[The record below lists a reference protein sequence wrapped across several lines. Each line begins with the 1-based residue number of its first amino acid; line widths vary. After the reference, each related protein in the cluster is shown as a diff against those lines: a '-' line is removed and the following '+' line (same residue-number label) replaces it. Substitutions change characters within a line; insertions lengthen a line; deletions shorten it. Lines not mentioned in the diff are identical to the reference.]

1 MSVRRPAK
9 AYVFNN
15 GKLSP
20 ASVYSRPALAPWYQG
35 VNGFGQARATANQQ
49 FEYTLRQ
56 MAASP
61 FSVNSKAYMQRIRDE
76 YGYDDNGTYDVMG
89 TVGGVVGAG
98 VGAMY
103 GGGLLRPSLTNVKF
117 WKRSS
122 WQNPWTG
129 KFNPKRSSIHDAF
142 RGGTKYETALTYN
155 KAVDNYT
162 DAVRNLEKASDYV
175 EVQKR
180 YDDAKAIWDS
190 KKYARTGS
198 EVKENARKAYNVA
211 SEALEQSKDG
221 AKVAANS
228 VADARK
234 AMDTTLDAAKA
245 VDKTLDAAKAGTKIT
260 TKVSGLVPWVGLG
273 FDVASLGISA
283 AGLQQSI
290 EQGDTLNTILN
301 SIAVVADTAAVVG
314 DVLEFTPLAGAG
326 VAISLVAGV
335 VSIGVS
341 AIQGWLAGQTIG
353 HSLSPEGMKA
363 QQLFAENLYASMVQR
378 PVTTAASLTVMYG
391 LPLVTGS
398 IASANLS
405 KANII
410 GKAAIR
416 ASRFLSEN
424 ALGNQVRAGVS
435 MMALQGVSSITGP
448 IDDKVP
454 WAPKNP
460 EDMNFVSAISLYGDI
475 NDNLYGATRIKSI
488 MLGLVTND
496 SKAMVDAMSRS
507 WGYSD
512 DIYKAISFDD
522 VRQGAG
528 VELGPLGNSIVSTLG
543 ELLVD
548 PQNYNEVIIKYSE
561 DSTINAALKL
571 ADKTLDY
578 ESAKAL
584 MTDDIA
590 AENTIGKLVDKHGL
604 LSARVINKADRK
616 RYLKRLIGAY
626 LKGDAE
632 AIRTEITN
640 MSTHRARNARGN
652 VDITFGDPKAQADIM
667 VKFLDDIFKG
677 DFRYVVGLQ
686 KEKETLKRTLV
697 EYESIMDSIKN
708 KQPLTDKQKGL
719 QKNAERTFRYLL
731 SLYGDESTPTL
742 VNKFIGDLD
751 LTLDNQNINAI
762 YTTYTDLRHHMDNI
776 DIFSQKLN
784 TVVNPVTGIVK
795 NLTFITGKANEYIR
809 SKFTSANQKS
819 VTILKHAEL
828 KKNLNNIVTTKE
840 IDEAFKRDEES
851 RNYDSKGVLEL
862 INKQVDSNE
871 ELQKRM
877 NEQVEKDT
885 VKAKEEHAKQQN
897 EIQEALDGLNAAE
910 KSMEEG
916 KQDYLYQPKSYSYSK
931 KRKAVYVDPNTL
943 PELEKV
949 IARFETDDAGNKLSK
964 EAIDAKIAN
973 TRKTADTQ
981 GYLDVVNSVLDY
993 KYNMKYF
1000 DNVKDVIIRAKSAIK
1015 VMDTLT
1021 LKLNNDLLSIINLI
1035 GMFRVYA
1042 NSLETITD
1050 ASGKTITTQKFDL
1063 EAWKRLEEA
1072 LDNPDSDMT
1081 KLMLEYGLLPT
1092 YTVTKADGSK
1102 ETFRGL
1108 KAIRIKHSKNI
1119 PLSFELKE
1127 HLSYS
1132 ITKIIHNA
1140 ILSTDL
1146 NSMIDGT
1153 VKLPDTFTKENWKK
1167 LGNDK
1172 EAKFK
1177 LIIDFVRSL
1186 SLSEKDLSKVLDEDV
1201 LLHIYKEMNKVLS
1214 KTGTSTVSF
1223 SIDELTENNLR
1234 AIVVSKIYDR
1244 QNKVDKAAVKTLD
1257 KILDMFKNIN
1267 TDIENITKNLKDDEA
1282 AGDIELIIYSQLHKL
1297 NYTLGNNTAF
1307 KFIKAAFRTSYTSAD
1322 NGLGLFMNNDARAD
1336 LLPPYV
1342 STKDLDAVKDNATD
1356 YVEKRII
1363 RNYVNSPIVQEL
1375 KERQTEDFEY
1385 MKAKHNQTA
1394 TQTEV
1399 DMKAEAAEKYKQ
1411 KRNKNNRRKSDI
1423 KGKVKKE
1430 VSKRINNFVD
1440 LTYNDVSNLKIG
1452 SDLETDALFK
1462 TPYMRNMNR
1471 KRGVALLIARILNG
1485 NVKDLHLE
1493 YITYKLGASKF
1504 AAGSD
1509 SDFKTLKSYF
1519 YLLKKYNRSSSA
1531 HKDLLNVIAER
1542 IVTMVEGNKDLGLD
1556 TAKLINLQKKHASE
1570 TDREL
1575 LIRRIVGTYY
1585 KEGTIEIKAKMT
1597 NTKQATT
1604 LFSKAVYKAALNFMY
1619 NHSDIMPYQLN
1630 NKLEYED
1637 ADIEHFINR
1646 LKDEK
1651 DNSLN
1656 VARQEIFKEASSIFH
1671 DSLYSGTFSNVHN
1684 RLTDIAD
1691 SLIETEQKEIRNIS
1705 ERYYSV
1711 ATDVAKRLIFGDPRL
1726 TTLLEDIIKFNEKD
1740 DNTEFGTGLFQVLH
1754 LLNEYISEDYKSKK
1768 ALKVSDI
1775 TRVEIDKK
1783 DRVVF
1788 TLKDSNETLTLFT
1801 LMFKYHL
1808 NIESITKIMER
1819 ATVDRALGGASAKSN
1834 VELAARVRSEYNDLL
1849 NKYGGILTHNTLD
1862 IDVVAFKAQ
1871 GGTDKELEII
1881 HNVDLEILY
1890 NNMRLLDVLETN
1902 RTKNP
1907 NGKPRKTKYNQ
1918 MDAYY
1923 KQQIKN
1929 IYERAISMYN
1939 NKNIL
1944 NIYGVDKEKINEETA
1959 VLLHILKSKLDDKI
1973 KKNLIRNVFFDQYR
1987 VVSSIANQEHI
1998 DALQLNVDNLNKQL
2012 DKASKSSK
2020 AAIEKKIKGIEKR
2033 IKEYQFRNS
2042 NIENVEYRHGE
2053 EKAFNKFYEHIL
2065 NNLEDAASY
2074 YNNRIDSD
2082 SGEFVLARTLDSNN
2096 KPTNKFVLVKHYE
2109 TDGTSNVEDISKGI
2123 PNYNMHIGE
2132 NIIAKNDPNKVKDIS
2147 KRVEDV
2153 FEATAYKDK
2162 NVKVAAASNTGVVI
2176 TVSKDADLSIFKD
2189 SRNDFLKELGLGVG
2203 VDVFM
2208 IYDYQYKEIA
2218 SMEASG
2224 EYDVVYD
2231 YVVKMDK
2238 GKIKGYRPNIIN
2250 VKSSQTKVESYLS
2263 DLALLPK
2270 QDVDA
2275 TIKALMNYAEIYNK
2289 YVIVNKSYVKNVA
2302 FNKSESFRELL
2313 NYAKIN
2319 QAYNEFLNMLDPN
2332 GTGSFYAFNLETIAN
2347 LFFRNEF
2354 IKQQSDGTYF
2364 NVSNLK
2370 YKVKKIDVLNQ
2381 LQNTKVNGESLLSLI
2396 QKSIVHLQKN
2406 FGASNINFDMR
2417 NVMSN
2422 DFETTLRTLTN
2433 QVYKIL
2439 TDLRTTHNTIY
2450 NKILPRLNKKLEKNF
2465 ITDYTAE
2472 EITERR
2478 RYTKTLDKDI
2488 RLNNGKYNPA
2498 LENPYGTPQQRG
2510 IRNRALKKLKESLK
2524 IKNTYGDTNE
2534 TIIANESR
2542 RQREVHKARVKSIND
2557 SRSGYAR
2564 STIRYNALLNLYNT
2578 YEDNNILVKNE
2589 PGIHKPTKYKDFTYS
2604 KKSELR
2610 KYTDGL
2616 YEIVEAIK
2624 KQIKAEKDP
2633 QVKKELQERIARFLP
2648 KQNDNDPNG
2657 TSFALTTRDDFYD
2670 YTVSLLINEYILNVT
2685 DELVPRNYWDIVME
2699 AIGRSGMEPDKFGPI
2714 FDKLWKE
2721 REAKRSART
2730 YTKLDKY
2737 RKVGNGTVD
2746 IEDDVFN
2753 YLFVRDEFEPEIKE
2767 LFTDVIN
2774 EIEEFLFT
2782 NKTPVTPVEL
2792 PKDVEY
2798 TSFKEYIDAQ
2808 PEEQREFYK
2817 FALRY
2822 FPTIR
2827 RFRALNLKDAVQKE
2841 GFMYNSEGEIVNKQG
2856 VVMDLEDHF
2865 FKHALDIKRN
2875 RKKTNKGFTGT
2886 KEVYRLLGT
2895 PILDDNIA
2903 FKDYFIKKYLFKDG
2917 VSEIMINNFLSEF
2930 GITNV
2935 QQRNILI
2942 NYKNLNEILEG
2953 LSGDMT
2959 VEEMYAF
2966 TMVVNMVKEQF
2977 LKEHY
2982 SKYDR
2987 ILYHQTDK
2995 TFDEFDI
3002 DSVGAGALDHRTPR
3016 GVFLKPT
3023 DAKLKDVP
3031 GDKQYSVG
3039 VNVKKTLE
3047 VETAEDLEVFLTTNS
3062 AESKKLRDK
3071 KLVLEKQLDDY
3082 DNFKTQ
3088 EDYEKAEEEYYEVAK
3103 RLRTLYNNVLK
3114 NLGYDSV
3121 HMKKDVSTD
3130 GEVTETW
3137 IILDTNNTS
3146 IIKNKN
3152 DGRFSWKQAH
3162 KEFII
3167 DPIHKGIDA
3176 LETIEHTKT
3185 FKRSAYE
3192 TNIIDSIFESTNFI
3206 FESLRYVKDTN
3217 RLLGAVVVK
3226 PNEKINEVYDV
3237 NPVYVTTKES
3247 NAFSITREVGR
3258 NITEVLFQ
3266 PNTTVSPIGDQKT
3279 MYNRAL
3285 GDAVSD
3291 FMAERNAE
3299 DINSV
3304 GPNKTYNTIRELFTN
3319 PFKLVMKSFKKKDFI
3334 RVAEVASAVDVM
3346 INNTDNV
3353 RFYEKEFNKYMKMKL
3368 KGDVTKIDEVEKS
3381 IAEISEYFTASGY
3394 LIPMDDTFVKAVVGY
3409 ILQSKYNELEVDRS
3423 KFIKSII
3430 DFTTSQEKFK
3440 NVYKQKQLESI
3451 AYKLTPSRNPE
3462 ELSEIIFGKGVNELT
3477 EEERIN
3483 FTSILDLQ
3491 NFISTGTK
3499 LNPLRLYDTYDY
3511 VYEST
3516 RDIYNDESTAT
3527 IIQYRAEE
3535 EIKNIEN
3542 KIKGFRGARTRI
3554 SNKHNFNTDHEAVLA
3569 LEATEKL
3576 VFKLLNEKETSK
3588 LKYNNAL
3595 IAKDA
3600 EKNRILNELVLNN
3613 PALIAEYIE
3622 ARRVEYEKQELEL
3635 VTKRSEIE
3643 KKYSKVVLDEYDKRK
3658 AFKLEYEEFFDSIS
3672 FKLYNMATKDKVDA
3686 ATLYSLFKSELDNM
3700 GITSVDKVSAWL
3712 FDMSKTVKDFQTKDA
3727 DFKQTT
3733 HIKEGNKNIN
3743 YKNAEGRLVKAYED
3757 VDEIEARLENYKTY
3771 IPQSNDDI
3779 DEQTRINIGKAYAAK
3794 ILNRLNS
3801 SIKSTYKEVF
3811 KKARVEELEQ
3821 VHINTIRKSVKEANE
3836 KIDQDIEKLIK
3847 TFKKH
3852 GIIPNINKGVQS
3864 IDTLLSKLDPETDK
3878 GTIAQLKG
3886 LQARVK
3892 NALHKQQHNKDIL
3905 DALDNAKVISI
3916 EDLLIKSAKDV
3927 FKKNEITTK
3936 PKDIID
3942 MVAYL
3947 AGSGTKELNK
3957 EVREAYKVQQESIKD
3972 YDDAVAERDQINRYL
3987 YVLPEEIE
3995 NLTATLELRKADLD
4009 ILIERRKK
4017 AVAMS
4022 ELDKEYTNTNI
4033 GTYKKLHNLDPRL
4046 NDVEVLDIIVKETES
4061 LVEGNLKAIIEDA
4074 GDYELHNPVVDGLVT
4089 RLNYIAQLKKMG
4101 VPVPKAFIILD
4112 METVT
4117 NDVGHRV
4124 PYQMTMIKEEN
4135 GKLKIVN
4142 TYFNNRV
4149 FHTEDGADMSPELAA
4164 FYKQQ
4169 ETILKKNN
4177 PNITDDEI
4185 KAKTDTLIERIKR
4198 QPNTVEFIHTFVTE
4212 LNGVSD
4218 VPIVAHN
4225 GSRFDFPNYDLFL
4238 ENYARRLLTNLYYQQ
4253 IKNNDPEKTRAR
4265 LEESTIDILDKEGF
4279 DETLILEYQNV
4290 INKTLG
4296 KIERNEPVTID
4307 EQKQLDKLN
4316 DAILIIR
4323 TYNSIERA
4331 ELANNIIVNAELKE
4345 SLLTGDYS
4353 EANKIKALV
4362 QKYVTSTD
4370 DAVRKQIYNDLVGYY
4385 TAGYALHETMDQGK
4399 EIEALV
4405 KEMLDNTELQFK
4417 ELKEGIAEID
4427 YTKVQGFKTVRK
4439 SILESNTE
4447 GRITTT
4453 SKAYRPGDNLR
4464 GHLNTIKQLEDH
4476 IKYLK
4481 GTGDNVVETINNL
4494 NDKQI
4499 AVTEERA
4506 RLNAE
4511 YIKLKKDLESSIA
4524 NQEKA
4529 ISNIIEYAR
4538 KIQDVTSNPV
4548 YNANKKIKAYVR
4560 DHSLYTDTLSNQAS
4574 TGLLRLQQD
4583 EQVRTMRN
4591 KLDSLI
4597 RIRNFIISELIGKQD
4612 TSKLDEILK
4621 RENIDMTILN
4631 IGSEAER
4638 TKVIKDYKKQIKDL
4652 ESLIETVDEETF
4664 FSEKLKSKILERIE
4678 IIRKASKNQVDELST
4693 ELLSRW
4699 NSDETRAL
4707 LGKDFVDMEL
4717 DDVYKHS
4724 SYKKYWKILEKNK
4737 GLKDDIQ
4744 FIELVNL
4751 LSDRSPLHRALD
4763 LFNSKDTRTLYE
4775 SSEVQELIVESIKK
4789 DIHTL
4794 QSKMATAASIK
4805 ISKDKN
4811 DLAVNLLNSAF
4822 NSFLSEVKTTDSL
4835 KDTIERTDVINI
4847 LSGRGRRTAE
4857 MSEETLINEA
4867 KRRLPVE
4874 VLESLEDEHVTRIY
4888 DNILKNDDKVALILD
4903 PEKAYSTRNI
4913 MDDGS
4918 EMITV
4923 SVYDE
4928 VHDTLQKMVFSS
4940 KYPQQVTFKLT
4951 YNYTT
4956 VGRDLIQHKPKEYTF
4971 STIKIK
4977 DGDEMDLGFGAETV
4991 HTDVAAMKKDLFK
5004 YTNKKGLRPGIK
5016 DSMIYK
5022 EDGRTDASKKAIEN
5036 LLDLYTRYQTT
5047 FKTYKPGTM
5056 DDFNT
5061 HFKKFFEEVKND
5073 QGLQLKDLKR
5083 INMTKV
5089 MEQRFKQYLDVVQY
5103 AKRGDDYSDVLKVY
5117 AGLSNKLLSKF
5128 NSLVPG
5134 KVLNMIPSDYSNNF
5148 TILYD
5153 DETLS
5158 NYNFDLINSSEGSAG
5173 SSFMLRNYY
5182 TVDVPFRHS
5191 THTVRTVLS
5200 VPKLYAKFT
5209 SIKVINDLYKLEDA
5223 DTSNKDF
5230 MDLIDDLDSDHK
5242 DTLKELLVKEYNGKR
5257 INAFTPN
5264 ITTDGM
5270 YAKFKNDSLHKN
5282 GINIEVAF
5290 ANDPRAFE
5298 DTILVDYDDA
5308 KALGWLEGNK
5318 TWLGLYGFKGA
5329 VKYIKGLRDS
5339 YGATFV
5345 AKADSVNSRGA
5356 YGALLEMSLNTIR
5369 KYLIKDTNSISKEAL
5384 VALRKYDKKIKA
5396 LFQVTDDGKMI
5407 VDQGKDYDK
5416 ILRSIDT
5423 KLVDM
5428 LTRTTLRKN
5437 STGTYYRA
5445 STNQIE
5451 TFNVDKKI
5459 LRGELYVTLDS
5470 EHTADHMAHTA
5481 EVDAH
5486 GGINYVMKDHKN
5498 SVRGGVVI
5506 SPSVV
5511 YTMMAK
5517 GNVDWQKAFPADM
5530 TAVDLYA
5537 NVMNFGLD
5545 YLIDN
5550 YKVEVNGVI
5559 NPIKTVENIIE
5570 KTKASTLASSVNE
5583 FMFYKLKFE
5592 NKLTSVEDK
5601 AYAEYRMLYLNQM
5614 IKQKSLESLTGLHG
5628 AYYQSTYKKHPGI
5641 RQQLV
5646 ANTDLGLGEVR
5657 ISREGY
5663 KALIEMKQ
5671 GWLQRNGVPLSD
5683 AEVKKISKKIYDTS
5697 LSDEEFAAYLNKQNV
5712 YAYVVAVRSPVQD
5725 YNAVPVIKVVG
5736 TTAHKATE
5744 ANAYFY
5750 KMVGGDNDG
5759 DTIGM
5764 AAIDSEGYDALAP
5777 LDATKETYYD
5787 KEYVNEDGSIVDS
5800 YIKTVE
5806 RDYEYKDPKD
5816 IKAIDAR
5823 YAYVGKKTFAKGVRD
5838 HYTWDELYL
5847 ITYGDRINTILEG
5860 IDISD
5865 PELEKKLVTPELKR
5879 IYMNVLIRSRNG
5891 GFDTNKDY
5899 TIKSYFDTDV
5909 VNKFYDDNRVEILR
5923 RIIFDKQVQEGE
5935 YNPSDLITRD
5945 DVKYHSETLSKEDKA
5960 YLATMTTNDF
5970 INSTTERSQEIK
5982 EKIMFNRFYNRI
5994 IYNTINRIQVSKRGV
6009 NIFGGNRKQQL
6020 VASVLS
6026 VFSKINSSPDGS
6038 IWRKLKL
6045 TTTNAKGDT
6054 IITVRSVAEGLI
6066 KSTYKIEEA
6075 VKNKTKEEFINE
6087 VKTKYLVK
6095 GIDDNSFD
6103 TNEVLG
6109 MIYDNYSKANKTQ
6122 EVLSSLANAL
6132 RTKDAQ
6138 ELIKHF
6144 KTHIIKDPLVD
6155 ILVKRLEKE
6164 VQVDPKVWINNV
6176 DRQWIKTLYF
6186 GRFDDEAKSY
6196 FDVVYSEKATSKYLD
6211 GLSKQYIDQHIID
6224 RGTLNA
6230 LSDKATDIIGV
6241 AKHFG
6246 IDIDPV
6252 EYLKRY
6258 TADVKALTTEASVR
6272 RVAIGEEEHTLSMAI
6287 AMNKNTFDRSGI
6299 RFSDAEV
6306 RTKRDALKSGK
6317 EIKLAEDYRSSNKAY
6332 TDLEKVIDDM
6342 ARVEFF
6348 GDSFVTKSY
6357 YNDVKDAIL
6366 EMFKIFNEERDLY
6379 RASTRLETTM
6389 FKDTKL
6395 TIPQLLLQYNISG
6408 YRIERVLI
6416 NALTT
6421 FKYINNNYHA
6431 NTGGTLDIRKL
6442 SMLKDSLYFFE
6453 VLQYLHTHDE
6463 SNKLKTNSDDIKYTA
6478 RILLNINEVDP
6489 DLLAIDDEGN
6499 PIKIV
6504 SNDIDY
6510 NNLVYAKS
6518 MFQEAISN
6526 LSTATNIDT
6535 GTDSFKNLNKL
6546 EQKVLEEMIRDLRL
6560 VTSETPHTAGDLLDK
6575 IQSEFES
6582 AKLLYEHLEGKIKD
6596 SKYNRDNPEVSKTKV
6611 ANKFSFSYF
6620 NIGNSVQGI
6629 TELHNKYKGVEK
6641 EILSKQKELEKIE
6654 ADIRSLNNIE
6664 DVLNKQEKFF
6674 KGVRTKDA
6682 MIKRLEQLK
6691 EEVLSKV
6698 EVINKQ
6704 MSDYAFNLNFDK
6716 ATILLHTEDGRNIY
6730 NLYDSKPKMLTQK
6743 DVQDLQDSNLM
6754 NMDKYQ
6760 APFLTIIELY
6770 AIKDSNGVTI
6780 DYDWDA
6786 LFKWYKENR
6795 RFNRLT
6801 IVMKAFDDETLLR
6814 KLNDLI
6820 TKVDK
6825 EWEEL
6830 TVDEQKQYKSKK
6842 KYEKTRARYKRIR
6855 FDDPD
6860 KLNEYVKLLN
6870 DGEETQAIRFQG
6882 KTYQGVETG
6891 LDLTQ
6896 HITPTLKEI
6905 DITKASDFKAVFD
6918 FIKANGEYLIGF
6930 SDLNSVMSAMD
6941 QAYKPYRFTGRF
6953 ADVIANLQH
6962 AQKLLMRYSMG
6973 FLFRNFIDTWN
6984 QLMSEMYYHKNA
6996 YGLIK
7001 EMFTPKGIIH
7011 YMGMTW
7017 KIYGAY
7023 EALSHER
7030 LTTLSLVN
7038 TKYVDIEKLLDK
7050 EDLTTK
7056 DFKIIKES
7064 IEHIRNQLF
7073 NYVDT
7078 ADNLT
7083 ATELTNRV
7091 KNRSMRGKDLLSRID
7106 NMLEY
7111 INKIPTDNINNIK
7124 VIKGRLELKQTVTFL
7139 LNMRF
7144 AEFFLMHNKMQPEH
7158 NKYRNKLNRIS
7169 KRYQNKSEQD
7179 YEDFKHILFEI
7190 NAFMQTNA
7198 QVDQY
7203 KSDEYRKLHRL
7214 VNEQK
7219 RLDTDSP
7226 IDLTY
7231 AEITKRLKQQK
7242 QAEYSK
7248 LEKLLGR
7255 KIYEHLNE
7263 SIENKGRIAGFLFDR
7278 YINGYSFDETVNKSL
7293 KRFFNYGQRSSI
7305 EMQLIADIP
7314 YLSFP
7319 VRSIDNW
7326 INRLTD
7332 PSYIRLMSDIID
7344 GIYAQYQDEDGQY
7357 DDFTKFQITNGWIPI
7372 MKGLGVR
7379 FGHGAFDVQNILSAT
7394 GEVLDQRQNP
7404 LLRGITT
7411 LVKTQ
7416 DAIQALKQLATV
7428 GLITRAANPLTAAP
7442 KELRNTTPVLSLF
7455 SSKSK
7460 NSIANSFNFL
7470 YEHNDYKSGYGY
7482 KKYTPYRYRNNNG
7495 RYARY
7500 ENIYK
7505 NWFNKYGRMR
7515 KPKVDPI
7522 GLVKDI
7528 SWQQY
7533 VRYRQSKS
7541 MLGR

>member
-1 MSVRRPAK
+1 LSVRRPAK

-15 GKLSP
+15 GKLNP

-49 FEYTLRQ
+49 FEYTLKQ

-76 YGYDDNGTYDVMG
+76 YGYSDDGTYDVMG

-103 GGGLLRPSLTNVKF
+103 GSGLLRPSLKNIKF
-117 WKRSS
+117 WKKSS

-142 RGGTKYETALTYN
+142 RGGTKYETALLYN
-155 KAVDNYT
+155 KAVDNYA
-162 DAVRNLEKASDYV
+162 DAVRKLEKVSDYA

-180 YDDAKAIWDS
+180 YDDAKAVWDS

-198 EVKENARKAYNVA
+198 EVKENARKAYNAA

-221 AKVAANS
+221 VKVAANN

-234 AMDTTLDAAKA
+234 AMD
-245 VDKTLDAAKAGTKIT
+245 KTLDAAKAADKTLDVAKAGSKIT
-260 TKVSGLVPWVGLG
+260 PKVSGLLPWVGMG
-273 FDVASLGISA
+273 FDVANLGFSV

-363 QQLFAENLYASMVQR
+363 QQLFAENLYSSMVQR

-391 LPLVTGS
+391 FPLVTGR
-398 IASANLS
+398 IASADIS

-435 MMALQGVSSITGP
+435 MMALQGVSSITSS

-454 WAPKNP
+454 WAPENP

-475 NDNLYGATRIKSI
+475 NDNLYGATRVKSI
-488 MLGLVTND
+488 MLGLVKND

-512 DIYKAISFDD
+512 DIYHQITFDD
-522 VRQGAG
+522 IRQGAG

-561 DSTINAALKL
+561 DNTLNAALKL
-571 ADKTLDY
+571 VDKTLDY

-652 VDITFGDPKAQADIM
+652 VEVTFGDPKTQADIL

-677 DFRYVVGLQ
+677 EFRYVVGSQ

-751 LTLDNQNINAI
+751 LNLDNQNLNAI

-795 NLTFITGKANEYIR
+795 NVSFIVGKAYEYIR
-809 SKFTSANQKS
+809 SKYTSAEQKS

-828 KKNLNNIVTTKE
+828 QKNLNNIVTTKE

-877 NEQVEKDT
+877 NDQVEKDT

-897 EIQEALDGLNAAE
+897 EIQEALDGLNAYE
-910 KSMEEG
+910 KSMEES

-943 PELEKV
+943 PELEKEM
-949 IARFETDDAGNKLSK
+949 AAFETDASGNKLSK
-964 EAIDAKIAN
+964 EALEAKIAN
-973 TRKTADTQ
+973 TRKTASTQ
-981 GYLDVVNSVLDY
+981 RYLDVSNSLLDY

-1000 DNVKDVIIRAKSAIK
+1000 DNIKDVIIRAKSALK

-1042 NSLETITD
+1042 NSLETTTD

-1063 EAWKRLEEA
+1063 EAWKRLEEE

-1127 HLSYS
+1127 HLNYS

-1214 KTGTSTVSF
+1214 QTGPSTVSF

-1342 STKDLDAVKDNATD
+1342 STKDLEAVKDNATD

-1363 RNYVNSPIVQEL
+1363 RNYVNSPIVQEI

-1385 MKAKHNQTA
+1385 LKAKHNQTA

-1399 DMKAEAAEKYKQ
+1399 DMKAEAAAKYKQ
-1411 KRNKNNRRKSDI
+1411 RRNKNNRRKSDI

-1430 VSKRINNFVD
+1430 ASKRINNFID
-1440 LTYNDVSNLKIG
+1440 LTYNDISNLRIG

-1471 KRGVALLIARILNG
+1471 KRGIALLIARILNG

-1542 IVTMVEGNKDLGLD
+1542 IVTMIEGNKDLGLD
-1556 TAKLINLQKKHASE
+1556 TAKLVKLQKKHTSE

-1575 LIRRIVGTYY
+1575 LIRRIVATYY

-1597 NTKQATT
+1597 HTKQATN

-1684 RLTDIAD
+1684 RLTGIAD

-1726 TTLLEDIIKFNEKD
+1726 ATLLEDIIKFNEKD
-1740 DNTEFGTGLFQVLH
+1740 DKTEFGTGLFQVLH
-1754 LLNEYISEDYKSKK
+1754 LLNEYISEDYKYKK
-1768 ALKVSDI
+1768 ALRVSDI
-1775 TRVEIDKK
+1775 TRVEIDKN

-1819 ATVDRALGGASAKSN
+1819 ATVNRALGGASAKSN
-1834 VELAARVRSEYNDLL
+1834 VELSARVRSEYNDLL

-1862 IDVVAFKAQ
+1862 IDEVAFKAQ

-1907 NGKPRKTKYNQ
+1907 NGKPRKTKYNR
-1918 MDAYY
+1918 MEDYY
-1923 KQQIKN
+1923 KQEIKN

-1944 NIYGVDKEKINEETA
+1944 NIYGVNKEKINEETA
-1959 VLLHILKSKLDDKI
+1959 VLLHILKSKLNDKI

-1987 VVSSIANQEHI
+1987 VVSAIANQEHI
-1998 DALQLNVDNLNKQL
+1998 DALQLNVDNLKKQS
-2012 DKASKSSK
+2012 DKASDSSK
-2020 AAIEKKIKGIEKR
+2020 ASIEKKIKGIEKR

-2042 NIENVEYRHGE
+2042 NIVNVEYRLGE
-2053 EKAFNKFYEHIL
+2053 EKAFNKFYDHIL

-2082 SGEFVLARTLDSNN
+2082 SGEFVLARTLDRNN

-2109 TDGTSNVEDISKGI
+2109 TDGTSNVEDVSKGI

-2147 KRVEDV
+2147 KHVEDV
-2153 FEATAYKDK
+2153 FQTTAYKDK
-2162 NVKVAAASNTGVVI
+2162 NVKVVAASNTGVVI
-2176 TVSKDADLSIFKD
+2176 TVSKDADLSIFKNN
-2189 SRNDFLKELGLGVG
+2189 RNNYLKELKLGTG
-2203 VDVFM
+2203 VDVFV

-2224 EYDVVYD
+2224 AYDVVYD
-2231 YVVKMDK
+2231 YVVKMDNK
-2238 GKIKGYRPNIIN
+2238 GNIKGYRPNIIN

-2302 FNKSESFRELL
+2302 FNKSETFKTLL
-2313 NYAKIN
+2313 NYAKVN
-2319 QAYNEFLNMLDPN
+2319 KAYNEFLNMLDPK

-2354 IKQQSDGTYF
+2354 IRQQSDGTYF

-2406 FGASNINFDMR
+2406 FGTSDINFDMR
-2417 NVMSN
+2417 NVMSD

-2433 QVYKIL
+2433 QTYKIL

-2488 RLNNGKYNPA
+2488 RLNDGRYNPA
-2498 LENPYGTPQQRG
+2498 LLNPYGTPQQRG
-2510 IRNRALKKLKESLK
+2510 IRNRALKKLKASLK

-2542 RQREVHKARVKSIND
+2542 RQRAVHKARVKSIND

-2564 STIRYNALLNLYNT
+2564 STIRYNALLNLYND
-2578 YEDNNILVKNE
+2578 YEYSNTLVKDE
-2589 PGIHKPTKYKDFTYS
+2589 PGIHKPTKYKDFKYS
-2604 KKSELR
+2604 KKSELK

-2616 YEIVEAIK
+2616 YEIVQDIK

-2685 DELVPRNYWDIVME
+2685 DELVPRKYWDIVME

-2774 EIEEFLFT
+2774 EVEEFLFT

-2808 PEEQREFYK
+2808 PVEQQEFYK
-2817 FALRY
+2817 FALKY
-2822 FPTIR
+2822 FPTIG
-2827 RFRALNLKDAVQKE
+2827 RFRALNLKEAVQKE

-2895 PILDDNIA
+2895 PILDDDVA

-2917 VSEIMINNFLSEF
+2917 VSENIINNFLREF
-2930 GITNV
+2930 GIDNV

-2942 NYKNLNEILEG
+2942 NYRNLNEILEG

-2959 VEEMYAF
+2959 IEEMYAF
-2966 TMVVNMVKEQF
+2966 TMVVNMVKEQ
-2977 LKEHY
+2977 Y
-2982 SKYDR
+2982 
-2987 ILYHQTDK
+2987 
-2995 TFDEFDI
+2995 
-3002 DSVGAGALDHRTPR
+3002 
-3016 GVFLKPT
+3016 
-3023 DAKLKDVP
+3023 
-3031 GDKQYSVG
+3031 
-3039 VNVKKTLE
+3039 
-3047 VETAEDLEVFLTTNS
+3047 
-3062 AESKKLRDK
+3062 
-3071 KLVLEKQLDDY
+3071 
-3082 DNFKTQ
+3082 
-3088 EDYEKAEEEYYEVAK
+3088 
-3103 RLRTLYNNVLK
+3103 LRT
-3114 NLGYDSV
+3114 
-3121 HMKKDVSTD
+3121 
-3130 GEVTETW
+3130 EVY
-3137 IILDTNNTS
+3137 
-3146 IIKNKN
+3146 KNKE
-3152 DGRFSWKQAH
+3152 FSWKQAH
-3162 KEFII
+3162 KEFVI

-3266 PNTTVSPIGDQKT
+3266 PNTTISPIGEQKI

-3304 GPNKTYNTIRELFTN
+3304 GPNKTYNDIRRLFTN
-3319 PFKLVMKSFKKKDFI
+3319 PFKLVMKLFKAKDFI
-3334 RVAEVASAVDVM
+3334 RVAEVASAVDAM

-3394 LIPMDDTFVKAVVGY
+3394 LIPMDNTFVKSVVGY

-3477 EEERIN
+3477 EEERRN

-3511 VYEST
+3511 VYENT
-3516 RDIYNDESTAT
+3516 RDIYNDESTAVL
-3527 IIQYRAEE
+3527 IQYRAEE

-3542 KIKGFRGARTRI
+3542 KIRGLKGARTRI

-3576 VFKLLNEKETSK
+3576 VSKLLNEKETSK
-3588 LKYNNAL
+3588 LKYNNAI

-3622 ARRVEYEKQELEL
+3622 TRRVEFEKQELEL

-3643 KKYSKVVLDEYDKRK
+3643 KKYSKVVLDEYAKRK

-3712 FDMSKTVKDFQTKDA
+3712 FDMSKTVKDFQTKEA

-3733 HIKEGNKNIN
+3733 HIKVDTKNIN
-3743 YKNAEGRLVKAYED
+3743 YTKAEARLDKVYKEI
-3757 VDEIEARLENYKTY
+3757 DEIAARLENYKTY

-3847 TFKKH
+3847 SFKKH

-3864 IDTLLSKLDPETDK
+3864 IDTLLAKLDPETDK

-3927 FKKNEITTK
+3927 FKKNDISTK

-3957 EVREAYKVQQESIKD
+3957 EAREAYKAQQESIKD
-3972 YDDAVAERDQINRYL
+3972 YDDAVAERDQLNRYI
-3987 YVLPEEIE
+3987 YGLPEEIE

-4009 ILIERRKK
+4009 KLSERSKK
-4017 AVAMS
+4017 ARAMS
-4022 ELDKEYTNTNI
+4022 ELDREYTNTNI

-4061 LVEGNLKAIIEDA
+4061 LVTGDLKAIIEDA
-4074 GDYELHNPVVDGLVT
+4074 GDYELHNPVVDTLVT

-4101 VPVPKAFIILD
+4101 EPIPKEFIVLD

-4117 NDVGHRV
+4117 NDIGHRV

-4142 TYFNNRV
+4142 TYINNRV
-4149 FHTEDGADMSPELAA
+4149 FHTEDGEDMSPELAG

-4185 KAKTDTLIERIKR
+4185 KVKTDALIERVKR

-4225 GSRFDFPNYDLFL
+4225 GIRFDFPNYDLFL

-4253 IKNNDPEKTRAR
+4253 IKNNDPEKIRAR
-4265 LEESTIDILDKEGF
+4265 LEESTIGILDKEGF

-4385 TAGYALHETMDQGK
+4385 TAGYALHETMDQGQ
-4399 EIEALV
+4399 EIEVLV
-4405 KEMLDNTELQFK
+4405 KEMLDHTELQFK

-4427 YTKVQGFKTVRK
+4427 YAKVQGFKTVRK
-4439 SILESNTE
+4439 SILESNTK

-4453 SKAYRPGDNLR
+4453 SKAYRPGENLR
-4464 GHLNTIKQLEDH
+4464 GHLNTIKQIEDH

-4499 AVTEERA
+4499 VVTEERA

-4511 YIKLKKDLESSIA
+4511 YIKLKKELESSIA

-4529 ISNIIEYAR
+4529 IGNIIEYAR

-4583 EQVRTMRN
+4583 EQVRIMRN

-4597 RIRNFIISELIGKQD
+4597 RVRDFIISELIGKQD
-4612 TSKLDEILK
+4612 DSKLDEILK
-4621 RENIDMTILN
+4621 RENIDMSILN

-4652 ESLIETVDEETF
+4652 ESLIETVDGETF
-4664 FSEKLKSKILERIE
+4664 FSEKLKTKILERIE

-4707 LGKDFVDMEL
+4707 LGKDFIDMKL
-4717 DDVYKHS
+4717 DDAYKHS
-4724 SYKKYWKILEKNK
+4724 SYKSYWKILENNK
-4737 GLKDDIQ
+4737 HLKDDVQ

-4751 LSDRSPLHRALD
+4751 LSDRSPLFRALD
-4763 LFNSKDTRTLYE
+4763 LFNSKDTKTLYE
-4775 SSEVQELIVESIKK
+4775 SSEVQELIVEGIKK

-4794 QSKMATAASIK
+4794 QSKIATAASIK

-4811 DLAVNLLNSAF
+4811 DLAINLLNSAF
-4822 NSFLSEVKTTDSL
+4822 NSFLTEVKTTDSL

-4847 LSGRGRRTAE
+4847 LSGRGRKTSE

-4867 KRRLPVE
+4867 KRRLPNE
-4874 VLESLEDEHVTRIY
+4874 VLEGLEDEHVTRVY

-4971 STIKIK
+4971 STIKIE

-5036 LLDLYTRYQTT
+5036 LLDLYTKYQTT

-5089 MEQRFKQYLDVVQY
+5089 MERRFKQYLDVVQY

-5128 NSLVPG
+5128 NALVPG

-5158 NYNFDLINSSEGSAG
+5158 NYNLDLVNSSEGSAG

-5191 THTVRTVLS
+5191 TNTVRTVLS

-5242 DTLKELLVKEYNGKR
+5242 GTLKELLVKEYNGKR

-5270 YAKFKNDSLHKN
+5270 YDKFANDSLHKN
-5282 GINIEVAF
+5282 GINVEVAF

-5345 AKADSVNSRGA
+5345 AKADSINSRGA
-5356 YGALLEMSLNTIR
+5356 YGALLEMSLNTVR
-5369 KYLIKDTNSISKEAL
+5369 KYLIKDTNNISKEAL

-5416 ILRSIDT
+5416 LLRSIDP

-5583 FMFYKLKFE
+5583 YMFYKFKFE

-5601 AYAEYRMLYLNQM
+5601 AYAEYRMAYLNQM
-5614 IKQKSLESLTGLHG
+5614 IKQKSLDSMTGLHG

-5697 LSDEEFAAYLNKQNV
+5697 LSDEDFAAYLNKQNV

-5744 ANAYFY
+5744 ANSYFY

-5777 LDATKETYYD
+5777 LDATKESYYD
-5787 KEYVNEDGSIVDS
+5787 KEYVDEDGSIVDS

-5806 RDYEYKDPKD
+5806 RDYKYKDPKE

-5823 YAYVGKKTFAKGVRD
+5823 YAYVGKKTFVKGVRD

-5847 ITYGDRINTILEG
+5847 ITYGDRINTIIKD

-5891 GFDTNKDY
+5891 GYDTNKDY
-5899 TIKSYFDTDV
+5899 TVKSYFDTDV
-5909 VNKFYDDNRVEILR
+5909 VNKFYDDNRVEILK
-5923 RIIFDKQVQEGE
+5923 RIIFDKQVQEGK
-5935 YNPSDLITRD
+5935 YNPSDLITRE

-6066 KSTYKIEEA
+6066 KSSYKIEEA

-6087 VKTKYLVK
+6087 VKTKHLVK

-6122 EVLSSLANAL
+6122 DVLSSLAKAL

-6144 KTHIIKDPLVD
+6144 ETHTIKDPLVD
-6155 ILVKRLEKE
+6155 ILVKRLKEE

-6176 DRQWIKTLYF
+6176 DIQWIKTLYF

-6196 FDVVYSEKATSKYLD
+6196 FDAVYSGKATSKYLD
-6211 GLSKQYIDQHIID
+6211 GLSKQYINQHIID

-6272 RVAIGEEEHTLSMAI
+6272 KVAIGEEEHALSMAI
-6287 AMNKNTFDRSGI
+6287 AMNKNTFERSGI

-6306 RTKRDALKSGK
+6306 KTKRDALKSGK
-6317 EIKLAEDYRSSNKAY
+6317 EIKLAEDYRSSKKAY

-6348 GDSFVTKSY
+6348 GDSFVTNGY

-6395 TIPQLLLQYNISG
+6395 TIPQLLLQYNVSG

-6431 NTGGTLDIRKL
+6431 NTGGTLDIRRL

-6510 NNLVYAKS
+6510 NNLVYSKS
-6518 MFQEAISN
+6518 MFQEALSN

-6546 EQKVLEEMIRDLRL
+6546 EQKVLEETIKDLRL
-6560 VTSETPHTAGDLLDK
+6560 VTSESPYTAGDLLDK

-6664 DVLNKQEKFF
+6664 NVLNKQEKFF
-6674 KGVRTKDA
+6674 KGVRTKDD
-6682 MIKRLEQLK
+6682 MIKRLERLK
-6691 EEVLSKV
+6691 EEVLAKV

-6770 AIKDSNGVTI
+6770 AIKDNNGVTI

-6842 KYEKTRARYKRIR
+6842 KYEKTRARYKRIH

-6870 DGEETQAIRFQG
+6870 DGEETQSIRFQG

-6930 SDLNSVMSAMD
+6930 SDLDSVMSAMD

-7001 EMFTPKGIIH
+7001 EMFTPKGIVH

-7017 KIYGAY
+7017 NIYGAY

-7038 TKYVDIEKLLDK
+7038 TKYVDIERLLDK
-7050 EDLTTK
+7050 DNLTTK
-7056 DFKIIKES
+7056 DFEAIKEN

-7091 KNRSMRGKDLLSRID
+7091 KNRSMRGRDLLSKID

-7111 INKIPTDNINNIK
+7111 INAIPTDNINNIK

-7158 NKYRNKLNRIS
+7158 NKYKNKLNRIS

-7179 YEDFKHILFEI
+7179 YEEFKHILFEI

-7198 QVDQY
+7198 QIDQY

-7231 AEITKRLKQQK
+7231 AEITKRLRQQE
-7242 QAEYSK
+7242 QTEYSK
-7248 LEKLLGR
+7248 LQRLLGR

-7263 SIENKGRIAGFLFDR
+7263 SIENTGRIAGFLFDR
-7278 YINGYSFDETVNKSL
+7278 YLNGYSFNETVNNSL

-7319 VRSIDNW
+7319 IRSIDNW
-7326 INRLTD
+7326 INRLTN

-7357 DDFTKFQITNGWIPI
+7357 DDFTKFQMVNGWMPI

-7394 GEVLDQRQNP
+7394 GDVLDERQNP
-7404 LLRGITT
+7404 LLRGVAT
-7411 LVKTQ
+7411 LIETQ
-7416 DAIQALKQLATV
+7416 DAIQALKQLATIGV
-7428 GLITRAANPLTAAP
+7428 ITRAANPLTAAP
-7442 KELRNTTPVLSLF
+7442 KEIRNTSPVLSIF
-7455 SSKSK
+7455 SKKSK
-7460 NSIANSFNFL
+7460 NSIANTFNFL
-7470 YEHNDYKSGYGY
+7470 FEHNDYKSGYGY

-7495 RYARY
+7495 RYECY

-7528 SWQQY
+7528 QWQQY